1 VARLYPRPHLAPA
14 SRHVVGIT
22 AKDIAWCAQVDRARR
37 ERWAS
42 AGRLK
47 ADPPFTEHDAVET
60 AIAFAPARRGVSQK
74 AAAVAWDLIRPDVQR
89 LLIAG
94 ELDIWIVISVEG
106 PRAWAVAGP
115 GAAALQVDGSGRCW
129 LVATDSAVGE
139 ARARYA
145 ELIARGTPVLHPV
158 ARLAERGT
166 SAGPGTTIPR
176 N

>member
-1 VARLYPRPHLAPA
+1 VATAQPRLRFDTAP
-14 SRHVVGIT
+14 SRAAIT

-74 AAAVAWDLIRPDVQR
+74 AAAVAWDLIRADVQR

-94 ELDIWIVISVEG
+94 ERDIWIAISVEG

-145 ELIARGTPVLHPV
+145 ELVARGTPVLRPV
-158 ARLAERGT
+158 ARLDRDVRRT
-166 SAGPGTTIPR
+166 R
-176 N
+176 

>member
-47 ADPPFTEHDAVET
+47 SDPPFTEHDAVET

>member
-1 VARLYPRPHLAPA
+1 VARSYPRPQLATAP
-14 SRHVVGIT
+14 RRVGIT

-74 AAAVAWDLIRPDVQR
+74 AAAVAWDLIRTDVQR
-89 LLIAG
+89 HLIAG
-94 ELDIWIVISVEG
+94 ELDIWIVISVDG
-106 PRAWAVAGP
+106 PRAWAVVGP
-115 GAAALQVDGSGRCW
+115 DAAALKVDGNGRCW
-129 LVATDSAVGE
+129 LVATDSTVGE

-145 ELIARGTPVLHPV
+145 ELVARAAPAVHPV
-158 ARLAERGT
+158 AHLPKRGT
-166 SAGPGTTIPR
+166 SEGPAKTILR